1 MLPLRID
8 FSLTIHPAYY
18 LLKVASMHGY
28 ADLKDMINAHGFRF
42 PSKLDGNLESYNQI
56 IKATTGIESDLKE
69 LQGFEYDK
77 SRYLTSLIYKGVNIC
92 PTCLDE
98 GHVDFDTRY
107 LTTTYCDV
115 HQCKT
120 VQTCNHCSEELQWDN
135 ELLKGLCSHCGNKL
149 QTQYSETPAYI
160 TFMENLDKEMIPLL
174 LDDLSLA
181 VGFVLRPFDI
191 VPERVNRNSL
201 KKWEHILEVALS
213 LLTNARKIENWLANI
228 RANTRFTDYRS
239 IYAGPRFMIRNAKM
253 EWPIFKQVLAETN
266 INECISVAEELSS
279 ISPKDFGIKPSWKTK
294 GLNETE
300 QDELAQSK
308 TPVDTLADVLSC
320 NVNEANL
327 IIKNG
332 FLKTLRSAKTGVT
345 AQVDIRELN
354 AIVLKVD
361 FQENETFA
369 NNLLS
374 NDFLKLF
381 YCDLADVFEML
392 RNTPKIFTQSKSTDG
407 FFKRLKVN
415 DTRQFL
421 KTILSIYEGR
431 LDEKVT
437 EAEAVT
443 LFGFTQK
450 DLKALW
456 QQELAYSLPWQQGAT
471 YFRIRDLENIENK
484 VFNLKR
490 YCLVRNI
497 DFGNLK
503 AEMSKSNIDPI
514 VGDSFYQCKTQA
526 ITYIKEGKSIQP
538 IRTFKTKRLNN
549 WPFQQIQPA

>member
-18 LLKVASMHGY
+18 LLKVASLHGY

-42 PSKLDGNLESYNQI
+42 PNKLDGNLESYNQI
-56 IKATTGIESDLKE
+56 IKETTGIETNTKE
-69 LQGFEYDK
+69 LEGFEYDK
-77 SRYLTSLIYKGVNIC
+77 SRYLTSLIYTSVNIC

-98 GHVDFDTRY
+98 GHVNFDSRY
-107 LTTTYCDV
+107 LTTTYCSV

-120 VQTCNHCSEELQWDN
+120 VQTCNYCGEELQWDN
-135 ELLKGLCSHCGNKL
+135 ALLKGFCSHCGNKFL
-149 QTQYSETPAYI
+149 SQCSEISAYI
-160 TFMENLDKEMIPLL
+160 TFMENLDKEIISLF

-191 VPERVNRNSL
+191 VPERVNRNAL
-201 KKWEHILEVALS
+201 KTWDHIFESAFS
-213 LLTNARKIENWLANI
+213 LLTNVRNIQNWLANI
-228 RANTRFTDYRS
+228 RANSRFTDYRS
-239 IYAGPRFMIRNAKM
+239 IFAGPRFLIRNTKM
-253 EWPIFKQVLAETN
+253 EWPILEQVLAETN
-266 INECISVAEELSS
+266 INECFSVAEELSS

-294 GLNETE
+294 GLSDTE

-308 TPVDTLADVLSC
+308 CSVDTLADILSC
-320 NVNEANL
+320 NVNEANS
-327 IIKNG
+327 IITNG
-332 FLKTLRSAKTGVT
+332 FVKTLRAAKAGVT
-345 AQVDIRELN
+345 AQIDIRELST
-354 AIVLKVD
+354 IVLKVD
-361 FQENETFA
+361 FQGNGTFD

-381 YCDLADVFEML
+381 YCDLADVFEMVCK
-392 RNTPKIFTQSKSTDG
+392 TPQIFTQSKSTDG

-421 KTILSIYEGR
+421 NTILSKYKGR
-431 LDEKVT
+431 LDEKIT
-437 EAEAVT
+437 EVEAVA

-497 DFGNLK
+497 DFDKLK
-503 AEMSKSNIDPI
+503 AEMSKNNIDPI
-514 VGDSFYQCKTQA
+514 VGDSFYQCKTQVV
-526 ITYIKEGKSIQP
+526 TYIKEGEIIQP

-549 WPFQQIQPA
+549 WPFQQIQSV

>member
-8 FSLTIHPAYY
+8 FSPTINPAYY
-18 LLKVASMHGY
+18 LLKVASLHGY
-28 ADLKDMINAHGFRF
+28 ADLKDMVNAHGFRF
-42 PSKLDGNLESYNQI
+42 PSKLNGNLESYNEI
-56 IKATTGIESDLKE
+56 IKATTGIESDINE

-77 SRYLTSLIYKGVNIC
+77 NRYLTSLIYTGVNIC
-92 PTCLDE
+92 PICLKE
-98 GHVDFDTRY
+98 GYVNFDSRY
-107 LTTTYCDV
+107 LTTTYCTV

-135 ELLKGLCSHCGNKL
+135 ALLKGLCSHCGNKL

-160 TFMENLDKEMIPLL
+160 TFMENLDKEMIPLF

-201 KKWEHILEVALS
+201 KKWEHIFEAAFS
-213 LLTNARKIENWLANI
+213 LLTNARNIENWLANI
-228 RANTRFTDYRS
+228 RVNSRFTEYRS
-239 IYAGPRFMIRNAKM
+239 IFAGPRFLIRNAKID
-253 EWPIFKQVLAETN
+253 WPILEKVLVESNMDNGFPVTE
-266 INECISVAEELSS
+266 ITSPIR
-279 ISPKDFGIKPSWKTK
+279 PKDFGIKPSWKTK
-294 GLNETE
+294 RLNETE

-320 NVNEANL
+320 NVNEANS
-327 IIKNG
+327 IITNG

-354 AIVLKVD
+354 AIIIKVD
-361 FQENETFA
+361 FQENETFDH
-369 NNLLS
+369 NLLS

-381 YCDLADVFEML
+381 YCDLADVFEMVYK
-392 RNTPKIFTQSKSTDG
+392 TPQIFTQLRSTEG

-421 KTILSIYEGR
+421 KTILSIYKGR

-437 EAEAVT
+437 VVEAVA

-456 QQELAYSLPWQQGAT
+456 QQELAYSLPWQQGVT

-497 DFGNLK
+497 DFDKLK
-503 AEMSKSNIDPI
+503 AEMSKNNIDPI
-514 VGDSFYQCKTQA
+514 VGDSFYQCKTQV
-526 ITYIKEGKSIQP
+526 ITYIKEGEFIQP

-549 WPFQQIQPA
+549 WPFQQIQSA